1 MKHDRSESGNILLII
16 LVAIAL
22 LAGLTMT
29 LMRSD
34 VTDADSVAP
43 EQAKVIASQVM
54 AQARGVEQAVQT
66 LIQKGCS
73 EQTISFENDIVAGYA
88 NAGAP
93 ADNSC
98 HVFERAGAGL
108 PWPTPPALAND
119 GSAWRM
125 LGGNAVGGVS
135 LTDDGSCASGCIDL
149 IAVLPNVTLSVC
161 KQLNGLAGTTAATAS
176 PPVDAGDFDGTT
188 KIAGFSSTAAGTA
201 VLDGGSVLSGKRTGC
216 FAATNV
222 DGASAAGTYWFYH
235 VLSVR

>member
-1 MKHDRSESGNILLII
+1 MKHDRSGSGQHNLRSSGLTRGSLATQGALGSSPRGPSLSTSESGNILVII

-108 PWPTPPALAND
+108 PWPTPPAQAND

-176 PPVDAGDFDGTT
+176 PST
-188 KIAGFSSTAAGTA
+188 SST
-201 VLDGGSVLSGKRTGC
+201 
-216 FAATNV
+216 
-222 DGASAAGTYWFYH
+222 
-235 VLSVR
+235 